1 MGRLSGQ
8 EQEKSVYCAAYTGF
22 SCFLNADKHSLASSV
37 RSGCVHEQ
45 VVKRIVNVRFTRREQ
60 GRFVLRIEEKRNRKN
75 MGHMEEIKDYWNLRA
90 NGFSLAVEE
99 ELKTEVGVRWK
110 KIFQEYIKKEH
121 ANVLDDGTGA
131 GFFPVILSSLGHCVT
146 AIDYSDE
153 MVEQAKKRF
162 ADHGLTVK
170 VQQMDAQHLQFADES
185 FDAIV
190 SRNVLWNLDDPA
202 EAYREMYRVL
212 KPGGTILV
220 EDGNMYLYLHDKDYA
235 KLHDQYVEKQKK
247 KRKADVSL
255 HGKYNVDNVD
265 FSVIEKIAE
274 ELPMSCR
281 RRPQWD
287 FDQLVQLGF
296 TDIRVEIQ
304 GGALPMG
311 FLIAARK
318 AEVQLG

>member
-1 MGRLSGQ
+1 M
-8 EQEKSVYCAAYTGF
+8 E
-22 SCFLNADKHSLASSV
+22 H
-37 RSGCVHEQ
+37 
-45 VVKRIVNVRFTRREQ
+45 I
-60 GRFVLRIEEKRNRKN
+60 
-75 MGHMEEIKDYWNLRA
+75 EEIKDYWNQRA
-90 NGFSLAVEE
+90 NGFSLAVDE
-99 ELKTEVGVRWK
+99 ELKTEAGARWK
-110 KIFQEYIKKEH
+110 TIFQEYIKKEH
-121 ANVLDDGTGA
+121 AKVLDDGTGA
-131 GFFPVILSSLGHCVT
+131 GFFPVILSSLGHQVT

-153 MVEQAKKRF
+153 MGERAKKRF
-162 ADHGLTVK
+162 ADLGLAVN

-202 EAYREMYRVL
+202 AAYQEMHRVL

-220 EDGNMYLYLHDKDYA
+220 EDGNMYLYLHDEDYA
-235 KLHDQYVEKQKK
+235 KLHDQHMEEQKK
-247 KRKADVSL
+247 KADVSL

-274 ELPMSCR
+274 ELPMSSR

-296 TDIRVEIQ
+296 TDIRVEIR
-304 GGALPMG
+304 GGKLPMG